1 MRRHTDNGPDP
12 RHKQGLAKK
21 HLKPLAAVLLA
32 VLALPLL
39 AMLFIAI
46 FGWNW
51 ARAPLQRMV
60 LAQTGRVLVIAGDL
74 TVEMGWPT
82 LRVQAQRVSFAN
94 PPWAVQPQMLALP
107 SADFDVDLPA
117 LWQQKLVFP
126 VVRLAQPV
134 VMLETSKDGRKTWLL
149 DTDQSNEDRRVMIGL
164 LSLDRGQLDYTDT
177 RLQTQ
182 LHVEVDTPDAATG
195 NLVFKA
201 SGRFKGLPLA
211 AQGQG
216 GPVLALRDEKTPY
229 PLKVDATIGRTG
241 VRAEGHVTGLLSLAA
256 VDLQLALRG
265 DSLAQLFPLL
275 GVGLPETR
283 DYVTA
288 GHLVRS
294 GKTWRYDTFTGR
306 VGRSDVAGNLQV
318 DLAGARPMLRGEVLS
333 QVLDFDDLAPVIGGT
348 PPTTPTSPASPAA
361 VPAAAAAKRVLPD
374 IPFKTERWRAFD
386 ADVRLRAARIL
397 RAQELPLENLVA
409 HVLMQDAVLTLQP
422 LDFGIAGGHLK
433 ATIRLD
439 GRPSEIVAS
448 AQVQARKILISKLF
462 PTLVLTKTSVGQV
475 NGEFD
480 LTGRGPSVGR
490 MLASADGQLRLV
502 VEQGE
507 ISRLLMEKMGLH
519 LLEILQLTLTGDKN
533 VVLHCAVADF
543 KLQRGVMTAQTLL
556 LDTEVSTLV
565 GSGNINLAQET
576 LDLTLVPHT
585 RNTSIVA
592 LRGPIHLRGSLA
604 APVATL
610 DKPAI
615 VARSAGALV
624 LGLLNP
630 LLALIPLVEA
640 GPGLDSECARLLARG
655 RAGAAVKPAVVG
667 AANRSGA
674 QTPR

>member
-1 MRRHTDNGPDP
+1 MP
-12 RHKQGLAKK
+12 HKPVLEKK
-21 HLKPLAAVLLA
+21 YLKPLAAVLLA

-51 ARAPLQRMV
+51 ARAPLERRV

-74 TVEMGWPT
+74 TVDLGWPT
-82 LRVQAQRVSFAN
+82 ARVRAQRVGFAN
-94 PPWAVQPQMLALP
+94 PAWAVQPQMLSLP
-107 SADFDVDLPA
+107 SADIDVDLPA
-117 LWQQKLVFP
+117 LWRRKLVFP

-134 VMLETSKDGRKTWLL
+134 VTLETSEDGRKTWLL
-149 DTDQSNEDRRVMIGL
+149 DTEQRNEDSQVRIGL
-164 LSLDRGQLDYTDT
+164 LTLDRGQLDYTDS
-177 RLQTQ
+177 RLQTR
-182 LHVEVDTPDAATG
+182 LHVELNTPDAATG

-201 SGRFKGLPLA
+201 RGRFKGLPLA
-211 AQGQG
+211 AEGRG
-216 GPVLALRDEKTPY
+216 GPVLALGDDQMSY
-229 PLKVDATIGRTG
+229 PLKVDATVGRTSVG
-241 VRAEGHVTGLLSLAA
+241 AEGRVTGLLSLTA
-256 VDLQLALRG
+256 VDLQVALRG

-275 GVGLPETR
+275 GIGMPETR
-283 DYVTA
+283 DYVAA

-294 GKTWRYDTFTGR
+294 GQTWRYDKFSGR
-306 VGRSDVAGNLQV
+306 VGRSDVAGDLQV
-318 DLAGARPMLRGEVLS
+318 DLAGVRPMLRGEVSS
-333 QVLDFDDLAPVIGGT
+333 QVLDLDDLAPVIGST
-348 PPTTPTSPASPAA
+348 PAASPGGTAVVPGDAA
-361 VPAAAAAKRVLPD
+361 SRRVLPD

-397 RAQELPLENLVA
+397 RAKELPLENLVA
-409 HVLMQDAVLTLQP
+409 HVLMQDGVLTLEP
-422 LDFGIAGGHLK
+422 LYFGVAGGHLK

-439 GRPSEIVAS
+439 GRPSEIAAS

-462 PTLVLTKTSVGQV
+462 PTLVLTKSSIGQV
-475 NGEFD
+475 NGDFD
-480 LTGRGPSVGR
+480 LAGQGPSVGR
-490 MLASADGQLRLV
+490 MLATANGHLRLV
-502 VEQGE
+502 VERGE

-519 LLEILQLTLTGDKN
+519 LLEILQLTLTGDETVALN
-533 VVLHCAVADF
+533 CAVADF

-556 LDTEVSTLV
+556 LDTEVSTVV
-565 GSGNINLAQET
+565 GSGSIDLARET

-610 DKPAI
+610 DKPTIA
-615 VARSAGALV
+615 ARSAGALV

-655 RAGAAVKPAVVG
+655 GARAAVKPAAS
-667 AANRSGA
+667 AAKSRKGA
-674 QTPR
+674 QAPR